1 MMVHTKQESATL
13 ELLQG
18 ESKVNSAAWAPCCV
32 QVTTL
37 TSALTTYRQASQRVI
52 LTRTRGVN
60 WRFQRLLHPQE
71 ERKKEQWCRGG
82 WWRSCLEN
90 QCVMQWEERGI
101 WKKKSSLLSC
111 DDDHDDGGGGH
122 YSQSEITGK
131 QRIPSWQIAPH
142 VWPLNTLLKCFT
154 KRVLIT
160 LLSPSESQDWCT
172 LPERVS
178 HLHTGKQSVILDWSK
193 YHKQSS
199 SIQKVK
205 EVCGRLQGRVLDG

>member
-1 MMVHTKQESATL
+1 MPWGMMEKLL
-13 ELLQG
+13 EK
-18 ESKVNSAAWAPCCV
+18 SMCNAV
-32 QVTTL
+32 
-37 TSALTTYRQASQRVI
+37 R
-52 LTRTRGVN
+52 
-60 WRFQRLLHPQE
+60 
-71 ERKKEQWCRGG
+71 RKRY
-82 WWRSCLEN
+82 LE
-90 QCVMQWEERGI
+90 
-101 WKKKSSLLSC
+101 KKSSLLSC

-178 HLHTGKQSVILDWSK
+178 HLHTGKQSFWTGLNTTNNLQASK
-193 YHKQSS
+193 RWRRSVEGCRAGCWTDSS
-199 SIQKVK
+199 QECPWRS
-205 EVCGRLQGRVLDG
+205 L